1 MAAVGVP
8 SPMAATNR
16 FEAGTTRDRKLL
28 VEAGRLY
35 ASVSDPESA
44 PRFEPEAYD
53 DQCDHLV
60 VQDEGRVIG
69 ACRVLPPRNLKRWRA
84 YRAERDFD
92 LALLIVLRE
101 RMVEID
107 RPAVHED
114 YSFDLVAGYLWSALA
129 RYLIVNRYDH
139 VFATA
144 GVRLVDGGHMAASMH
159 RMACL
164 RYRAPEDYCVYP
176 RERLPLES
184 LSIGRTLTLSSY
196 FRSVLEQGAWGCGEP
211 ALVRPHAC
219 ADFPLLL
226 PLARMQGRE
235 ARTFLSKA
243 R

>member
-1 MAAVGVP
+1 MAANA
-8 SPMAATNR
+8 MAVMSR
-16 FEAGTTRDRKLL
+16 FEAGVARDRRTLDQ
-28 VEAGRLY
+28 AMRLY
-35 ASVSDPESA
+35 GEVSDPESA
-44 PRFEPEAYD
+44 PRFEPDIYD
-53 DQCDHLV
+53 AQCDHLYVHSDGQV
-60 VQDEGRVIG
+60 VG
-69 ACRVLPPRNLKRWRA
+69 ACRVLPPRNMKRWRT

-92 LALLIVLRE
+92 LALLIVLRD

-164 RYRAPEDYCVYP
+164 RHRAPDDYCVYP

-184 LSIGRTLTLSSY
+184 LSLDRTLALTPY
-196 FRSVLEQGAWGCGEP
+196 FRSILEQGAWVCGEP
-211 ALVRPHAC
+211 ALIREHAC

-235 ARTFLSKA
+235 ARSFLEKA